1 MNSRAGRPLA
11 GYVKLAQLQFAIT
24 YAYRLQVIGF
34 LLSSL
39 LQIFLLKVVWTAV
52 YDGRSSVDG
61 VSLSELITF
70 LTLANLQLLAMQP
83 ILVWYLER
91 RIHEGKIGLDLV
103 RPLPFLGQL
112 LAQQFGATIGYLPFL
127 VIAIPFA
134 FVLGNLGLP
143 ASPVAAGAYLVSLV
157 LGYAVAMLIGL
168 LMGLVAFWTVQTLG
182 VAVIYRFAAQFFGGA
197 LIPLFLMPDGL
208 RLVAELLPFQAQVHI
223 PLSIYT
229 GRITDPAAVLGA
241 IGLQLV
247 WVGALAWLAWLTWQ
261 RARRIV
267 TVYGG

>member
-1 MNSRAGRPLA
+1 MNRTGRALD
-11 GYVKLAQLQFAIT
+11 GYLKLARLQFAMT
-24 YAYRLQVIGF
+24 YAYRLQVVGF
-34 LLSSL
+34 LAGSL
-39 LQIFLLKVVWTAV
+39 FQIFLLKVVWTAV
-52 YDGRSSVDG
+52 YDGRSNVDG
-61 VSLSELITF
+61 VSLPDLVTF
-70 LTLANLQLLAMQP
+70 LTVAQLQLLAMQP
-83 ILVWYLER
+83 MLVWYLER
-91 RIHEGKIGLDLV
+91 RIHDGQIGLDLV

-112 LAQQFGATIGYLPFL
+112 LAQQVGATLGYLPIL
-127 VIAIPFA
+127 VVAIPFA
-134 FVLGNLGLP
+134 SVLGNLGLP
-143 ASPVAAGAYLVSLV
+143 ASPAAAAIYLVSLL

-208 RLVAELLPFQAQVHI
+208 RLVAELLPFQAQAHI

-229 GRITDPAAVLGA
+229 GRIVEADAFAGA
-241 IGLQLV
+241 LGLQLF
-247 WVGALAWLAWLTWQ
+247 WVGALALLAWLTWQ

>member
-1 MNSRAGRPLA
+1 MTATNSPLA
-11 GYVKLAQLQFAIT
+11 GYLKLARLQFAIT
-24 YAYRLQVIGF
+24 YAYRLQVVGF
-34 LLSSL
+34 LVSSL

-52 YDGRSSVDG
+52 YDGRVSVDG
-61 VSLSELITF
+61 VPLPELITF
-70 LTLANLQLLAMQP
+70 LTVAQLQLLAMQP
-83 ILVWYLER
+83 MMVWYLER
-91 RIHEGKIGLDLV
+91 RIHEGNIGLDLV

-112 LAQQFGATIGYLPFL
+112 LAQQVGATVGYLPFL
-127 VIAIPFA
+127 LVAIPFA
-134 FVLGNLGLP
+134 FVLGNLGPP
-143 ASPVAAGAYLVSLV
+143 ASLTAAAIYLISFM

-197 LIPLFLMPDGL
+197 LIPLFLMPDPL
-208 RLVAELLPFQAQVHI
+208 RALAEVLPFQAQAHI

-229 GRITDPAAVLGA
+229 GRISAPEELAGA
-241 IGLQLV
+241 IGLQIF
-247 WVGALAWLAWLTWQ
+247 WVGALAVLAWLTWQ

>member
-1 MNSRAGRPLA
+1 MSRPGRRLD
-11 GYVKLAQLQFAIT
+11 GYLKLAQLQVAIT
-24 YAYRLQVIGF
+24 YAYRFQVVGF
-34 LLSSL
+34 LASSL

-61 VSLSELITF
+61 VALPELITF
-70 LTLANLQLLAMQP
+70 LTVAQLQLLAMQP
-83 ILVWYLER
+83 MMVWYLER
-91 RIHEGKIGLDLV
+91 RIHDGMIGLDLV

-112 LAQQFGATIGYLPFL
+112 LAQQVGATVGYLPFL
-127 VIAIPFA
+127 IVAIPFA

-143 ASPVAAGAYLVSLV
+143 ASPTAAAVYVVSVL

-208 RLVAELLPFQAQVHI
+208 RVVAELLPFQAQAHI

-229 GRITDPAAVLGA
+229 GRIAEAEAIARA
-241 IGLQLV
+241 IGIQLF
-247 WVGALAWLAWLTWQ
+247 WVGALAVLAWLTWQ

>member
-1 MNSRAGRPLA
+1 MSPTWHAVG
-11 GYVKLAQLQFAIT
+11 GYLKLAQLQVAMT
-24 YAYRLQVIGF
+24 YAYRLQVVGS
-34 LLSSL
+34 LVSSL

-52 YDGRSSVDG
+52 YDGRTSVDG
-61 VSLSELITF
+61 VPLPELISF
-70 LTLANLQLLAMQP
+70 LTVAQLQLLAMQP
-83 ILVWYLER
+83 MLVWYLER
-91 RIHEGKIGLDLV
+91 RIHEGQIGLDLV

-112 LAQQFGATIGYLPFL
+112 LAQQVGATVGYLPILL
-127 VIAIPFA
+127 VAIPFA
-134 FVLGNLGLP
+134 FVLGSLGLP
-143 ASPVAAGAYLVSLV
+143 ASPTAAAVYLVSFL

-208 RLVAELLPFQAQVHI
+208 RLVAELLPFQAQAHI

-229 GRITDPAAVLGA
+229 GRVVEADA
-241 IGLQLV
+241 IVRALGLQFL
-247 WVGALAWLAWLTWQ
+247 WIAALGLLAWVTWQ

>member
-1 MNSRAGRPLA
+1 MSATPAARAGYL
-11 GYVKLAQLQFAIT
+11 KLARLQISVT
-24 YAYRLQVIGF
+24 HAYRWQVIGF

-61 VSLSELITF
+61 VPLVELISF
-70 LTLANLQLLAMQP
+70 LTIAQLQLLAMQP
-83 ILVWYLER
+83 MMAWYLER
-91 RIHEGKIGLDLV
+91 RIHEGQIGLDLV

-112 LAQQFGATIGYLPFL
+112 LAQQVGATVGYLPFL
-127 VIAIPFA
+127 LVAIPFA
-134 FVLGNLGLP
+134 FVLGNLAP
-143 ASPVAAGAYLVSLV
+143 PVSPTATVVYLVSVL

-208 RLVAELLPFQAQVHI
+208 RIVAELLPFQAQAHI

-229 GRITDPAAVLGA
+229 GRITEPAAIAGA
-241 IGLQLV
+241 IGLQLF
-247 WVGALAWLAWLTWQ
+247 WVVALALLAGLTWR

>member
-1 MNSRAGRPLA
+1 MTATPSPIA
-11 GYVKLAQLQFAIT
+11 GYRKLAQLHFALIYT
-24 YAYRLQVIGF
+24 YRLEVIST
-34 LLSSL
+34 LASTL
-39 LQIFLLKVVWTAV
+39 LQIFLLKVIWTAV

-61 VSLSELITF
+61 VALPELITF
-70 LTLANLQLLAMQP
+70 VTVAQLQLLAMQP
-83 ILVWYLER
+83 ILVRYLER

-112 LAQQFGATIGYLPFL
+112 LAQQIGATVAYLPFL
-127 VIAIPFA
+127 VVAIPFA
-134 FVLGNLGLP
+134 LLLGNLGLP
-143 ASPVAAGAYLVSLV
+143 ASPMAAAIYLFSFL

-182 VAVIYRFAAQFFGGA
+182 VSVIYRFAAQFFGGA

-208 RLVAELLPFQAQVHI
+208 RIVAELLPFQAQAHI

-229 GRITDPAAVLGA
+229 GRIVEVEAIARALGVQ
-241 IGLQLV
+241 IF
-247 WVGALAWLAWLTWQ
+247 WVGALAVLAWLTWQ
-261 RARRIV
+261 RARRII

>member
-1 MNSRAGRPLA
+1 MNAGVGSSA
-11 GYVKLAQLQFAIT
+11 GYRKLA
-24 YAYRLQVIGF
+24 RLQLAVTHTYRWQAIGF
-34 LLSSL
+34 LASSL
-39 LQIFLLKVVWTAV
+39 LQIFLLRVVWTAV

-61 VSLSELITF
+61 VPLVELISF
-70 LTLANLQLLAMQP
+70 LTIAQLQLLAMQP
-83 ILVWYLER
+83 MMVWYLER
-91 RIHEGKIGLDLV
+91 RIHEGQIGLDLV

-112 LAQQFGATIGYLPFL
+112 LAQQVGATIGYLPFL
-127 VIAIPFA
+127 AIAVPFA
-134 FVLGNLGLP
+134 FVLGNLAPP
-143 ASPVAAGAYLVSLV
+143 ATPLAAAAYLVSVL

-197 LIPLFLMPDGL
+197 LIPLFLMPDAL
-208 RLVAELLPFQAQVHI
+208 RIVAELLPFQAQAHI

-229 GRITDPAAVLGA
+229 GRISTPEGVAGA
-241 IGLQLV
+241 IGLQLF
-247 WVGALAWLAWLTWQ
+247 WVGVLAALAGLTWR

>member
-1 MNSRAGRPLA
+1 MSGVGGALDGYLQLA
-11 GYVKLAQLQFAIT
+11 RLQFALM
-24 YAYRLQVIGF
+24 YAYRLEVIST
-34 LLSSL
+34 LVSTL
-39 LQIFLLKVVWTAV
+39 LQIFLLRVVWTAV
-52 YDGRSSVDG
+52 YAGRSSVEG
-61 VSLSELITF
+61 VPLPELITF
-70 LTLANLQLLAMQP
+70 LTVAQLQLLAMQP
-83 ILVWYLER
+83 ILVQYLER

-112 LAQQFGATIGYLPFL
+112 LAQQVGATVGYLPFI

-143 ASPVAAGAYLVSLV
+143 ASPVAAAVYVVSFLM
-157 LGYAVAMLIGL
+157 GYAVAMLIGL
-168 LMGLVAFWTVQTLG
+168 LMGLVAFWTVQALG
-182 VAVIYRFAAQFFGGA
+182 VSVIYRFAAQFFGGA

-208 RLVAELLPFQAQVHI
+208 RVVAELLPFQAQAHI

-229 GRITDPAAVLGA
+229 GRIADASAIAAAL
-241 IGLQLV
+241 GLQLF
-247 WVGALAWLAWLTWQ
+247 WIGALGLMAWVTWQ

>member
-1 MNSRAGRPLA
+1 MTATPSPIA
-11 GYVKLAQLQFAIT
+11 GYLKLAQLQFAVT
-24 YAYRLQVIGF
+24 YAYRLQVVGF
-34 LLSSL
+34 LASSL

-61 VSLSELITF
+61 LALPELITF
-70 LTLANLQLLAMQP
+70 LTVAQLQLLAMQP
-83 ILVWYLER
+83 MMVWYLER
-91 RIHEGKIGLDLV
+91 RIHEGKIALDLV
-103 RPLPFLGQL
+103 RPVPFLGQL
-112 LAQQFGATIGYLPFL
+112 LAQQLGATVGYLPFL
-127 VIAIPFA
+127 LVAIPFA
-134 FVLGNLGLP
+134 FVLGNLDLP
-143 ASPVAAGAYLVSLV
+143 VSPMAAAIYLVSFV

-197 LIPLFLMPDGL
+197 LIPLFLMPDAL
-208 RLVAELLPFQAQVHI
+208 RVVAELLPFQAQAHI

-229 GRITDPAAVLGA
+229 GRIAEVEA
-241 IGLQLV
+241 IAWALGLQLF
-247 WVGALAWLAWLTWQ
+247 WVGALAVLAWLTWQ

>member
-1 MNSRAGRPLA
+1 MTATPSPIA
-11 GYVKLAQLQFAIT
+11 GYLKLAQLQVAMT
-24 YAYRLQVIGF
+24 YAYRLQVVGF
-34 LLSSL
+34 LVSSL

-61 VSLSELITF
+61 VSLPELITF
-70 LTLANLQLLAMQP
+70 LTVAQLQLLAMQP
-83 ILVWYLER
+83 MMVWYLER
-91 RIHEGKIGLDLV
+91 RIHEGNIGLDLV

-112 LAQQFGATIGYLPFL
+112 LAQQLGATVGYLPSL
-127 VIAIPFA
+127 LAAIPFA
-134 FVLGNLGLP
+134 LVLGNLGLP
-143 ASPVAAGAYLVSLV
+143 ASPMAAAIYLVSFL

-182 VAVIYRFAAQFFGGA
+182 VAVIYRFASQFFGGA

-208 RLVAELLPFQAQVHI
+208 RVVAELLPFQAQVHI

-229 GRITDPAAVLGA
+229 GRIVEVEA
-241 IGLQLV
+241 IARALGLQTF
-247 WVGALAWLAWLTWQ
+247 WVGALALLAGLTWR

>member
-1 MNSRAGRPLA
+1 MSRVGPPLA

-24 YAYRLQVIGF
+24 YAYRFQVIGF

-91 RIHEGKIGLDLV
+91 RIHEGRIGLDLV

-112 LAQQFGATIGYLPFL
+112 LAQQLGATIGYLPFL

-134 FVLGNLGLP
+134 FILGLP

-208 RLVAELLPFQAQVHI
+208 RLLAELLPFQAQVHV

-229 GRITDPAAVLGA
+229 GRITGADAIAGAV
-241 IGLQLV
+241 GLQLF
-247 WVGALAWLAWLTWQ
+247 WVGALALLAWLMWQ

>member
-1 MNSRAGRPLA
+1 MSRTERPLG

-24 YAYRLQVIGF
+24 YAYRIQVIGF
-34 LLSSL
+34 LFSSL

-52 YDGRSSVDG
+52 YGGRSSVDG

-91 RIHEGKIGLDLV
+91 RIHEGRIGLDLV

-112 LAQQFGATIGYLPFL
+112 LAQQLGATIGYLPFL

-134 FVLGNLGLP
+134 FILGNLGLP

-182 VAVIYRFAAQFFGGA
+182 IAVIYRFAAQFFGGA

-208 RLVAELLPFQAQVHI
+208 RLLAELLPLQAQVHL

-229 GRITDPAAVLGA
+229 GRITDMEAILRA
-241 IGLQLV
+241 IGLQLF
-247 WVGALAWLAWLTWQ
+247 WIGALALLAWLTWQ

>member
-1 MNSRAGRPLA
+1 MSPTSRTAG
-11 GYVKLAQLQFAIT
+11 GYLKLAQLQVAMT
-24 YAYRLQVIGF
+24 YAYRMQVAFF
-34 LLSSL
+34 LVSSL

-61 VSLSELITF
+61 VPLTELITF
-70 LTLANLQLLAMQP
+70 LTLAQLQLLAMQP
-83 ILVWYLER
+83 MMVGYLER
-91 RIHEGKIGLDLV
+91 RIHEGQIGLDLV

-112 LAQQFGATIGYLPFL
+112 LAQQLGATVAYLPFL
-127 VIAIPFA
+127 IIAIPFA
-134 FVLGNLGLP
+134 LVLGNLGLP
-143 ASPVAAGAYLVSLV
+143 ASPAAAVYLVSFV
-157 LGYAVAMLIGL
+157 LGYVVAMLIGL

-208 RLVAELLPFQAQVHI
+208 RLVAELLPFQAQAHI

-229 GRITDPAAVLGA
+229 GRIVEADAIARA
-241 IGLQLV
+241 IGLQLF
-247 WVGALAWLAWLTWQ
+247 WVGALALLAWLTWQ

>member
-1 MNSRAGRPLA
+1 MSGTGRALD
-11 GYVKLAQLQFAIT
+11 GYLKLAQLHFSLM
-24 YAYRLQVIGF
+24 YAYRLEVIST
-34 LLSSL
+34 LASTL

-52 YDGRSSVDG
+52 YAGRNSVDG
-61 VSLSELITF
+61 IPLPELITF
-70 LTLANLQLLAMQP
+70 LTVAQLQLLAMQP
-83 ILVWYLER
+83 ILVRYLER

-112 LAQQFGATIGYLPFL
+112 LAQQVGATVGYLPFI
-127 VIAIPFA
+127 VVAVPFA

-143 ASPVAAGAYLVSLV
+143 ATPMAAAVYLVSLL
-157 LGYAVAMLIGL
+157 LGYAVAILIGL
-168 LMGLVAFWTVQTLG
+168 LMGLVAFWTVQALG
-182 VAVIYRFAAQFFGGA
+182 VSVIYRFAAQFFGGA

-208 RLVAELLPFQAQVHI
+208 RLVAELLPFQAQAHI

-229 GRITDPAAVLGA
+229 GRIAEADA
-241 IGLQLV
+241 IARSLGLQLF
-247 WVGALAWLAWLTWQ
+247 WVGALAVLAWMTWQ

>member
-1 MNSRAGRPLA
+1 MNTTPAARAGYL
-11 GYVKLAQLQFAIT
+11 KLA
-24 YAYRLQVIGF
+24 RLQIAVTHTYRWQVIAF

-61 VSLSELITF
+61 VPLVELISF
-70 LTLANLQLLAMQP
+70 LTIAQLQLLAMQP
-83 ILVWYLER
+83 MMVWYLER
-91 RIHEGKIGLDLV
+91 RIHEGHIGLDLV

-112 LAQQFGATIGYLPFL
+112 LAQQAGATIGYLPFL
-127 VIAIPFA
+127 LVAIPFA
-134 FVLGNLGLP
+134 FVLGNLAPP
-143 ASPVAAGAYLVSLV
+143 ASSTAAVFYIASAL

-208 RLVAELLPFQAQVHI
+208 RVVAELLPFQAQAHI

-229 GRITDPAAVLGA
+229 GRTSEPGAIAAA
-241 IGLQLV
+241 IGLQLS
-247 WVGALAWLAWLTWQ
+247 WVLALALLAGLIWR